1 MDSLVFEFDLSN
13 DKDKS
18 LLKEIS
24 EVKIKL
30 PNIKR
35 LVINKIS
42 DSNSDLASFLS
53 NSVPDKLDLF
63 WMNHP
68 YISSTISTKIDFYID
83 SLCEAIKGV
92 SKEIYI
98 VNLIVGEKD
107 LEKIVKA
114 SCNWERLVIRFSDI
128 LCSSALDFSIDSDYK
143 TKSLSFY
150 NWGYNDSRKSS
161 WLTDSSLF
169 ENIVEGIG
177 KSGLKQSLQTVDI
190 YGCKLDKSKV
200 QEMFTKHGM
209 TNVSVVEDAHGGNDP
224 KTE

>member
-1 MDSLVFEFDLSN
+1 MQNLVFEFDLSN

-18 LLKEIS
+18 LFKNIS
-24 EVKIKL
+24 EVKMKL

-42 DSNSDLASFLS
+42 ESDSDLKSFLS
-53 NSVPDKLDLF
+53 NSVPNKLDLF
-63 WMNHP
+63 WMNNS
-68 YISSTISTKIDFYID
+68 YIDGKNPTKIDFYID

-114 SCNWERLVIRFSDI
+114 SWNWERLVIRYSDI
-128 LCSSALDFSIDSDYK
+128 LCSSALDFSTDSDYK

-150 NWGYNDSRKSS
+150 TWGGDYRKSS

-190 YGCKLDKSKV
+190 KGCQLDKSKV

-209 TNVSVVEDAHGGNDP
+209 TNVSVVEDKNGENP
-224 KTE
+224 MIE

>member
-1 MDSLVFEFDLSN
+1 MR
-13 DKDKS
+13 
-18 LLKEIS
+18 
-24 EVKIKL
+24 L

-53 NSVPDKLDLF
+53 NSVPNKLDLF

-68 YISSTISTKIDFYID
+68 YISDSTPTKIDFYIE

-92 SKEIYI
+92 SKEIYFE
-98 VNLIVGEKD
+98 NLIVGEED
-107 LEKIVKA
+107 LEKIVKS
-114 SCNWERLVIRFSDI
+114 SCNWERLVIRYSDI
-128 LCSSALDFSIDSDYK
+128 LCSSALDFSTDSDYK

-150 NWGYNDSRKSS
+150 NWGCDSDRKSS
-161 WLTDSSLF
+161 WKTDFSLF

-190 YGCKLDKSKV
+190 KGCKLDKSKV

-209 TNVSVVEDAHGGNDP
+209 TNVSVVEDGKGP
-224 KTE
+224 MTE

>member
-1 MDSLVFEFDLSN
+1 MR
-13 DKDKS
+13 
-18 LLKEIS
+18 
-24 EVKIKL
+24 L

-53 NSVPDKLDLF
+53 NSVPNKLDLF
-63 WMNHP
+63 WMNSS
-68 YISSTISTKIDFYID
+68 YISDAGIKIDFYIE
-83 SLCEAIKGV
+83 SLWEAIKGV

-107 LEKIVKA
+107 LEKIIKS
-114 SCNWERLVIRFSDI
+114 SCNWERLVIRYSDI
-128 LCSSALDFSIDSDYK
+128 HCSSALDFSTDSDYK

-190 YGCKLDKSKV
+190 YNCQLDKSKV

-209 TNVSVVEDAHGGNDP
+209 TNVSVVEDGKLP
-224 KTE
+224 MTE

>member
-1 MDSLVFEFDLSN
+1 MESLVFEFDLSN
-13 DKDKS
+13 EKYKS
-18 LLKEIS
+18 LLKNIS
-24 EVKIKL
+24 EVKMRL

-53 NSVPDKLDLF
+53 NSVPNKLDLF
-63 WMNHP
+63 WMNHSS
-68 YISSTISTKIDFYID
+68 ISGSTKIDFYIE
-83 SLCEAIKGV
+83 SLWEAIKGV

-98 VNLIVGEKD
+98 EYLEVGEKD
-107 LEKIVKA
+107 LEKIVKS
-114 SCNWERLVIRFSDI
+114 SCNWERLVIRWSDI
-128 LCSSALDFSIDSDYK
+128 YCSSALDFSTDSDYK

-150 NWGYNDSRKSS
+150 NWGANSTRKSS
-161 WLTDSSLF
+161 WITDSSLF
-169 ENIVEGIG
+169 VNIVEGIG

-190 YGCKLDKSKV
+190 QGCGLVKSKV

-209 TNVSVVEDAHGGNDP
+209 TNLSVVDDGKEP